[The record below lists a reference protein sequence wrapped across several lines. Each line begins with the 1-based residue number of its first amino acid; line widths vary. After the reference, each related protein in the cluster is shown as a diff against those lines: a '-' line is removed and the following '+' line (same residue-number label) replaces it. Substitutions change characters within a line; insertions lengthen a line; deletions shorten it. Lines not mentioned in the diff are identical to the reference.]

1 VKAIPDVFHLAQQL
15 NFASIIF
22 DQEIGNFDPLFPC
35 GLRSYS
41 ALDFGNVHS
50 SVP

>member
-15 NFASIIF
+15 IFASIIF
-22 DQEIGNFDPLFPC
+22 DQEIGYLDALFPG

-41 ALDFGNVHS
+41 ALDFGNMHS
-50 SVP
+50 SIS